1 MTRDPSITDR
11 PAADRPHQTAF
22 APVLSMRQP

>member
-1 MTRDPSITDR
+1 MTRDPRITDR
-11 PAADRPHQTAF
+11 PAADRPHPKAF